1 MGLWML
7 RAQAEPNETATIAF
21 YDRALDIAP
30 HDSGALH
37 LRMHALEGIDELND
51 AVSDGAL
58 LVRLV
63 PAVPHAHHMY
73 GHELRRA
80 GRAQDAIAQFKEA
93 ERLEVAYYRS
103 QNILSEYDWHH
114 MHNLNLLA
122 SAYLHEG
129 ELASAEK
136 TLGESISTPSI
147 TVQYAV
153 FKEDWPEFLLLRGRN
168 EEARTAARQMTQEKW
183 PQPRVIGHAL
193 AGEALLAM
201 GDRVGA
207 DAELQAA
214 QKEVDDDK
222 KTTQGV
228 NYHVKTLAAELLLGT
243 SKPQDGI
250 AALEDLEA
258 HFGEAKSPDQWNQG
272 LFHMELIARLARR
285 YNAWALAKHTAEQ
298 MIRMDAYYAG
308 SHFALALAYQ
318 HEQAHLDAHREF
330 EAALRCWR
338 HADTAMPEYV
348 EALQARGRTG
358 YAGNQ
363 NRPR

>member
-1 MGLWML
+1 
-7 RAQAEPNETATIAF
+7 
-21 YDRALDIAP
+21 
-30 HDSGALH
+30 
-37 LRMHALEGIDELND
+37 MHALEGIGELKD

-63 PAVPHAHHMY
+63 AAVPHAHHMY

-103 QNILSEYDWHH
+103 QNILAEYDWHH

-136 TLGESISTPSI
+136 TLRESVSTPSI

-153 FKEDWPEFLLLRGRN
+153 FKEDWPEFLLLRGRSQ
-168 EEARTAARQMTQEKW
+168 EALTAARELTEEKW

-201 GDRVGA
+201 GDRAGA

-243 SKPQDGI
+243 AKSNDGI
-250 AALEDLEA
+250 ADLEDLEA
-258 HFGEAKSPDQWNQG
+258 HFGEAKSPDEWNQG
-272 LFHMELIARLARR
+272 LFQMERIARMARQ
-285 YNAWALAKHTAEQ
+285 YNSWELAKETAEH
-298 MIRMDAYYAG
+298 MLKMDPYYAG
-308 SHFALALAYQ
+308 SHFALAQVYR
-318 HEQAHLDAHREF
+318 HEQDDLEARREF
-330 EAALRCWR
+330 DAALRCWQ
-338 HADTAMPEYV
+338 HSDSAMPEYV
-348 EALQARGRTG
+348 EALQARVPTG